1 MFLSIATHLPRSQ
14 VLKSA
19 MRMEEIHAQLR
30 SLVNRLTD
38 TRLIE
43 NEEYEEQILKSSLRV
58 QLSLDCE
65 RNGAISN

>member
-14 VLKSA
+14 VLESA